1 MERSGPL
8 VRRPFIRI
16 WLWLTLVTSCAV
28 FIEPAICDLLIVG
41 LFGVAFAMGLRIPR
55 GLSIA
60 VLLAGIFL
68 LGNLVASA
76 LTVDPAG
83 SLAPVA
89 IRTYLILAWWLL
101 LTCLI
106 YEDQEFAYRYLW
118 SGFSIAAVIAA
129 GLGALAFFG
138 IIPDYGRLVTDGRVT
153 SLFKDANVYG
163 PFLVPPAI
171 YALYRIENASPSTA
185 ILYFA
190 IFCCLGIGLIL
201 GFSRGSWLNFAVALI
216 CYFAIRVRS
225 QRSAGERRRLIFAG
239 VTVLAAAVASL
250 TVAVST
256 EPARNM
262 LEIRAKI
269 VQYYDVGNPEAGE
282 KSRFGVQLESLQL
295 AMTTPLGIGAGQ
307 SESDHYQGHAPHNLY
322 LHVLVESGWI
332 GGLAFLGFLAFTLW
346 RTAFFLW
353 QPSEIQGSYQVAYVC
368 LLGILSQSFFVDSTH
383 WRHLYLLLA
392 MLWGPALVS
401 RVRRTAIRAS

>member
-190 IFCCLGIGLIL
+190 I
-201 GFSRGSWLNFAVALI
+201 
-216 CYFAIRVRS
+216 Y
-225 QRSAGERRRLIFAG
+225 
-239 VTVLAAAVASL
+239 T
-250 TVAVST
+250 
-256 EPARNM
+256 
-262 LEIRAKI
+262 
-269 VQYYDVGNPEAGE
+269 
-282 KSRFGVQLESLQL
+282 
-295 AMTTPLGIGAGQ
+295 
-307 SESDHYQGHAPHNLY
+307 
-322 LHVLVESGWI
+322 
-332 GGLAFLGFLAFTLW
+332 
-346 RTAFFLW
+346 
-353 QPSEIQGSYQVAYVC
+353 
-368 LLGILSQSFFVDSTH
+368 GILT
-383 WRHLYLLLA
+383 RKLAKLRCRTYLLLCNTRTQSTFCRRKT
-392 MLWGPALVS
+392 PTHFCRRDCS
-401 RVRRTAIRAS
+401 RSRCRIANGRSQHRTGAKHAGNTG